1 MNVQRKTP
9 GDTISTGSRFE
20 HHPRVQL
27 FTGPTPIQ
35 RLHRVEAALA
45 PALNGARI
53 FVKRDDA
60 MNLGGGGNKLRKLE
74 FLFGEAIEQG
84 ADTIIATGP
93 RQSNSARLAAAA
105 AASLGLRCELGL
117 RPLLTDDDADYRGSG
132 NTLLDSLFGATVRV
146 LANAAAI
153 GAFVAER
160 KGALEAEGRIGYV
173 LPPGASSPRA
183 SLGYVDCAFEI
194 ADQEC
199 AMGLQFDRVVVANGS
214 AGTQAGLVAG
224 FALLGRHALVH
235 GHSVLADEAAA
246 HADTLAMARD
256 CIALLASDAVVD
268 ANDVIVG
275 DAQRGPGYG
284 QLTHEA
290 VDAVRFLASREGL
303 LLDPV
308 YSAKAFAGLLAQA
321 RRGEF
326 AREENILFI
335 MTGGTPALFAYRE
348 LLSGQPA
355 FALAASSETVT
366 SSEARTFA
374 RSLR

>member
-1 MNVQRKTP
+1 MNSKRKTS
-9 GDTISTGSRFE
+9 GDVRFTDSRFDN
-20 HHPRVQL
+20 HPRVQL
-27 FTGPTPIQ
+27 LGRPTPIE
-35 RLHRVEAALA
+35 RLQRVEAALMA
-45 PALNGARI
+45 ALNGTRI

-74 FLFGEAIEQG
+74 FLIGEAIEQG

-105 AASLGLRCELGL
+105 AARLGLRCELGL
-117 RPLLTDDDADYRGSG
+117 RPLSADDDVDYRGSG
-132 NTLLDSLFGATVRV
+132 NTLLDSLFGATVSA
-146 LANAAAI
+146 LADAAAI

-160 KGALEAEGRIGYV
+160 KEALEAEGRKGYV

-183 SLGYVDCAFEI
+183 SLGYAECAFEI
-194 ADQEC
+194 ADQEH
-199 AMGLQFDRVVVANGS
+199 AMGLEFDRVIVANGS

-235 GHSVLADEAAA
+235 GFSVLADEAAA
-246 HADTLAMARD
+246 HANTLAMARG
-256 CIALLASDAVVD
+256 CVALLAGVGEVG
-268 ANDVIVG
+268 ANDVIVS
-275 DAQRGPGYG
+275 DAHRGPGYG

-290 VDAVRFLASREGL
+290 VDAVRFLASHEGL

-335 MTGGTPALFAYRE
+335 MTGGTPALFAYRDR
-348 LLSGQPA
+348 
-355 FALAASSETVT
+355 LAGPQA
-366 SSEARTFA
+366 
-374 RSLR
+374 

>member
-1 MNVQRKTP
+1 MNTQRKTA
-9 GDTISTGSRFE
+9 GDTVSTGSRFE
-20 HHPRVQL
+20 HHPRVEL
-27 FTGPTPIQ
+27 FGGPTPIQ
-35 RLHRVEAALA
+35 RLHRVEAALG
-45 PALNGARI
+45 PVLNGARM

-74 FLFGEAIEQG
+74 YLFGEAIEQG

-117 RPLLTDDDADYRGSG
+117 RPLAADDDADYRGSG

-146 LANAAAI
+146 LADAAAI

-160 KGALEAEGRIGYV
+160 KAALEAEGRMGYV
-173 LPPGASSPRA
+173 LPPGASSPQA
-183 SLGYVDCAFEI
+183 SLGYAQCAFEI
-194 ADQEC
+194 ADQER

-235 GHSVLADEAAA
+235 GYSVLADEAVA
-246 HADTLAMARD
+246 HANTLAMARA
-256 CIALLASDAVVD
+256 CVALLAGGDEVR
-268 ANDVIVG
+268 ANDVIVS
-275 DAQRGPGYG
+275 DAQRGAGYG
-284 QLTHEA
+284 RLTHEA
-290 VDAVRFLASREGL
+290 VDAVRFLASHEGL

-348 LLSGQPA
+348 QLSGPA
-355 FALAASSETVT
+355 PASSRDHE
-366 SSEARTFA
+366 
-374 RSLR
+374 